1 MDFQAFLNADL
12 TDSTLLT
19 VGYSEE
25 KNKPNANNWGALPL
39 LDADGNQLSYDRNYN
54 LNRTGFVGESIF

>member
-1 MDFQAFLNADL
+1 MLDRYSWEKNRFSGVLETDL

-25 KNKPNANNWGALPL
+25 KNK
-39 LDADGNQLSYDRNYN
+39 
-54 LNRTGFVGESIF
+54 TECK